1 MRNGLPLLNEF
12 QHIKQCIWQQHDWA
26 SHYLLSHIPG
36 TCGCGC
42 PVHDYEEHYDD
53 AGTFVCFSYC
63 PTVFININSR
73 LISLFYALTGQICMW
88 CCGEW
93 WWWYCGYRL
102 WGTFLADVVIRSL
115 GTDYARVIHA
125 IFAFA
130 QVNVPDSTRSF
141 SMYWE
146 THCCPVLHK
155 GWKCCTVYLKYNSG
169 WLAWACRFDWHT
181 HMVGHIQNRVIRVGP
196 VQTISLHWHFLFG
209 KTFGNVM
216 YLWL

>member
-1 MRNGLPLLNEF
+1 MP
-12 QHIKQCIWQQHDWA
+12 WQK
-26 SHYLLSHIPG
+26 
-36 TCGCGC
+36 
-42 PVHDYEEHYDD
+42 
-53 AGTFVCFSYC
+53 
-63 PTVFININSR
+63 
-73 LISLFYALTGQICMW
+73 TGQICMC

-115 GTDYARVIHA
+115 GTDYARVIRA

-141 SMYWE
+141 TMYWE
-146 THCCPVLHK
+146 TRCCPVLHK
-155 GWKCCTVYLKYNSG
+155 GWKCRTVYLKYNTG

-181 HMVGHIQNRVIRVGP
+181 HMVGHIQNRVDRVGH
-196 VQTISLHWHFLFG
+196 VQLISLHWHFLLG